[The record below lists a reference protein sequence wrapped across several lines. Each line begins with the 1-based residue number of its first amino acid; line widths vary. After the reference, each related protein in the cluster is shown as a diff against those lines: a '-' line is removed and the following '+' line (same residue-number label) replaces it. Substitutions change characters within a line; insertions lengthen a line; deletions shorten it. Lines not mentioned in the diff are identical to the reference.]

1 MPMTR
6 PIVYVYQEYATLTVT
21 PGIPDLNCVVVGP
34 CYYIRDYPANKA
46 TIDVGTFVKS
56 GQTMNAPCFNSPAGT
71 SLGRPTPGAN
81 FLVTAPP
88 DMTSAPGAV
97 LDAASVEVVFDA
109 VYIEKG
115 YSTGAAITEGSDVVT
130 VAGYDFPAIA
140 EVGDR
145 IVLTKASLELSA
157 NTVVKT
163 IRALSATDD
172 TVVYVE
178 DVFTSAECTALGT
191 TSIKFRVEHLLTDQ
205 VIDDAY
211 WSVVG
216 NNITITSGTGSGIP
230 LIYNSD
236 PYYVN
241 YGVIYVGYRAL
252 RADKQELQTIN
263 DSTEI
268 VSKLGPIDERNPL
281 AVGVSVALSNTSTPI
296 QAIGIATDD
305 LTGQTAA
312 RDRISTRDDI
322 YAIVP
327 VTDSITGSSW
337 RSVISMWQGHCETFA
352 DYTKSKFRIVI
363 GSYDVLPTTKDSTP
377 ESDTGTTLED
387 PLVANTVNTVFIDPA
402 TTTTFASSE
411 IVEGNFLELQGC
423 SNSDMNTLAVKTTIF
438 TAGYAPNTK
447 IVRGVIG
454 EKRIRIHD
462 ATSSP
467 ALYPLATPFAYAGGR
482 TDQSLRYAIR
492 EPILKSEGVA
502 SSAIIVDKTSVT
514 WAIDTGVVKLTKAGA
529 FGSVAVGDVVH
540 VSGGGTAS
548 HNDAFLVTD
557 ITGAPD
563 FIKIACTQA
572 TGDTVSVQIYR
583 PLASAAGCATVSTHI
598 TKSGAFTNVGIG
610 DMVFI
615 LAPIAGTALIDT
627 DGMWIVENKLSND
640 EIVLGGAPA
649 DASGLSIA
657 IFRPVC
663 ANGEA
668 SVTVRRRF
676 TRLQDLTQ
684 TFMTTVLQGEKIEIP
699 HPADTDPTH
708 FDTDTTTWA
717 IATVV
722 NNQQLDATLTELQE
736 LAPYRFKAAYSA
748 NMPYRISID
757 LDRAAQVT
765 ELITITTSLKSSRVV
780 MTWPNECLVTDLTNA
795 KTGEAN
801 HQKGQYL
808 SCAVG
813 GMVAGLPSHQGFTF
827 IGIAGIDQIFNS
839 NTYFTDAQISSL
851 AGNGWYVFLQDSEAS
866 APYSA
871 HEVTTYFDNYEMGEL
886 MNVKNFDF
894 ISTYYKRILQTFL
907 GRYNIIPETLLLIED
922 AFDTGTKFLKLR
934 YFPKIGAPLLSASIV
949 SLGEYADEADRL
961 EIFALVDL
969 PKVLNKI
976 GLHLKA

>member
-46 TIDVGTFVKS
+46 TIGVGTFVKS
-56 GQTMNAPCFNSPAGT
+56 GQTMNAPCANSPAGT

-81 FLVTAPP
+81 FLVTTPP

-115 YSTGAAITEGSDVVT
+115 YSTGAAITVGSDVVT

-140 EVGDR
+140 GVGDR
-145 IVLTKASLELSA
+145 IVLTKTGEEAA
-157 NTVVKT
+157 DHTVVKT

-305 LTGQTAA
+305 KTGQEAA

-337 RSVISMWQGHCETFA
+337 RSVISMWQLHCEDFA

-423 SNSDMNTLAVKTTIF
+423 SNSDMNTL
-438 TAGYAPNTK
+438 TAT
-447 IVRGVIG
+447 
-454 EKRIRIHD
+454 
-462 ATSSP
+462 
-467 ALYPLATPFAYAGGR
+467 
-482 TDQSLRYAIR
+482 
-492 EPILKSEGVA
+492 
-502 SSAIIVDKTSVT
+502 
-514 WAIDTGVVKLTKAGA
+514 
-529 FGSVAVGDVVH
+529 
-540 VSGGGTAS
+540 
-548 HNDAFLVTD
+548 
-557 ITGAPD
+557 
-563 FIKIACTQA
+563 
-572 TGDTVSVQIYR
+572 
-583 PLASAAGCATVSTHI
+583 
-598 TKSGAFTNVGIG
+598 
-610 DMVFI
+610 
-615 LAPIAGTALIDT
+615 
-627 DGMWIVENKLSND
+627 
-640 EIVLGGAPA
+640 
-649 DASGLSIA
+649 
-657 IFRPVC
+657 
-663 ANGEA
+663 
-668 SVTVRRRF
+668 
-676 TRLQDLTQ
+676 
-684 TFMTTVLQGEKIEIP
+684 
-699 HPADTDPTH
+699 
-708 FDTDTTTWA
+708 
-717 IATVV
+717 
-722 NNQQLDATLTELQE
+722 
-736 LAPYRFKAAYSA
+736 
-748 NMPYRISID
+748 
-757 LDRAAQVT
+757 
-765 ELITITTSLKSSRVV
+765 
-780 MTWPNECLVTDLTNA
+780 
-795 KTGEAN
+795 
-801 HQKGQYL
+801 
-808 SCAVG
+808 
-813 GMVAGLPSHQGFTF
+813 
-827 IGIAGIDQIFNS
+827 
-839 NTYFTDAQISSL
+839 
-851 AGNGWYVFLQDSEAS
+851 
-866 APYSA
+866 
-871 HEVTTYFDNYEMGEL
+871 
-886 MNVKNFDF
+886 
-894 ISTYYKRILQTFL
+894 
-907 GRYNIIPETLLLIED
+907 
-922 AFDTGTKFLKLR
+922 
-934 YFPKIGAPLLSASIV
+934 
-949 SLGEYADEADRL
+949 
-961 EIFALVDL
+961 
-969 PKVLNKI
+969 
-976 GLHLKA
+976 